1 MKNGVI
7 AVTFSEAKRCFRDIT
22 ARYFKDANIIY
33 ANQSH
38 AVKPTSKPLV
48 TIAFGNIKRPLNPP
62 TTIIDGRPVSFYP
75 SSVSVTLNL
84 FTHGRR
90 IEIAKGIT
98 PAMEDT
104 AAEDLTDFLS
114 FLNSD
119 TAIQFCGENDIAII
133 VPNDV
138 MPLSGVI
145 NDVAYEYRARAEIEL
160 RFTSVAAGYSGTL
173 PAESISIKST
183 GNVPEQ
189 GDGNLPGQGDGNAPE
204 GGGVNI
210 PEQGG
215 ESNSFKAFGDTELFY
230 NAKIAELVVPKVKT
244 SPSGGNNED
253 FLDEEDYYFTNVV
266 LSGKKVKP
274 DD

>member
-1 MKNGVI
+1 MKNGVVI
-7 AVTFSEAKRCFRDIT
+7 VTFSEAKRCFRDIT
-22 ARYFKDANIIY
+22 VRYFKGANVIY

-38 AVKPTSKPLV
+38 SVKPTSKPLV
-48 TIAFGNIKRPLNPP
+48 TLAFGNINRPLNPP
-62 TTIIDGRPVSFYP
+62 TVIVDGRPVSYYP
-75 SSVSVTLNL
+75 ASVAVTLNL

-104 AAEDLTDFLS
+104 AAEDLADFLS

-119 TAIQFCGENDIAII
+119 IAIQFCGENDIAII

-138 MPLSGVI
+138 MPLSGII
-145 NDVAYEYRARAEIEL
+145 NDVVYEFRARAEIEL

-173 PAESISIKST
+173 PAESVSIKTVSD
-183 GNVPEQ
+183 VPVQ
-189 GDGNLPGQGDGNAPE
+189 GEKSE
-204 GGGVNI
+204 GL
-210 PEQGG
+210 
-215 ESNSFKAFGDTELFY
+215 KTFGDTELFDSG
-230 NAKIAELVVPKVKT
+230 KRVELVVPKAKS
-244 SPSGGNNED
+244 SPSGGDNED
-253 FLDEEDYYFTNVV
+253 FLSEEDFYFTNVV

>member
-1 MKNGVI
+1 MPKKTRTVTSGVI
-7 AVTFSEAKRCFRDIT
+7 AVTFSEAKKCFRDIT
-22 ARYFKDANIIY
+22 IRYFKGANVIY

-38 AVKPTSKPLV
+38 SVKPTSKPLV
-48 TIAFGNIKRPLNPP
+48 TMAFGNIKRPLNPP
-62 TTIIDGRPVSFYP
+62 TIIVDGRPVSYYP
-75 SSVSVTLNL
+75 ASVPITLNL
-84 FTHGRR
+84 FTHGRK

-104 AAEDLTDFLS
+104 AAEDLMDFLS

-119 TAIQFCGENDIAII
+119 TVIQFCGENDIAIL

-138 MPLSGVI
+138 MPLSGII
-145 NDVAYEYRARAEIEL
+145 NDVAYEYRARAEVEL
-160 RFTSVAAGYSGTL
+160 RFTSMAAGYSGTL
-173 PAESISIKST
+173 PAESVSIISIGK
-183 GNVPEQ
+183 V
-189 GDGNLPGQGDGNAPE
+189 
-204 GGGVNI
+204 

-215 ESNSFKAFGDTELFY
+215 EIKALKAFGDTELFDKP
-230 NAKIAELVVPKVKT
+230 NSIECVVPKVKS

>member
-1 MKNGVI
+1 MKGVI
-7 AVTFSEAKRCFRDIT
+7 AVTFSEAKRCFREIT
-22 ARYFKDANIIY
+22 ARYFKDANIMF

-62 TTIIDGRPVSFYP
+62 TLILDGRPASYYP
-75 SSVSVTLNL
+75 TSVPVTVNL
-84 FTHGRR
+84 FTHGRK

-114 FLNSD
+114 FLNSE
-119 TAIQFCGENDIAII
+119 TAIQFCCEKDIAIV

-138 MPLSGVI
+138 TPLSGII

-160 RFTSVAAGYSGTL
+160 RFTSMAAGYSGTL
-173 PAESISIKST
+173 PVESVSIKYAGTISEPSSGDSYET
-183 GNVPEQ
+183 NAGDNSGTNNGNVPQQ
-189 GDGNLPGQGDGNAPE
+189 GSGSNGFKVFGN
-204 GGGVNI
+204 
-210 PEQGG
+210 
-215 ESNSFKAFGDTELFY
+215 TELFDKGKY
-230 NAKIAELVVPKVKT
+230 SSVVIPKAKT

-253 FLDEEDYYFTNVV
+253 FLDEEDYYFTNVA
-266 LSGKKVKP
+266 LGGKKVKP